1 MLNLSKDER
10 PRLTLKPGVAV
21 VKIIDDDGMFKDPMY
36 LFYKSVLTPEAAIGF
51 LNTNLTI
58 FEGGEVNFT
67 IGVLQGYLDTTV
79 TILFTTEVSSAKGS
93 YKPLVIMVYMAQCIK
108 SYIHF

>member
-1 MLNLSKDER
+1 MILAMHAL
-10 PRLTLKPGVAV
+10 
-21 VKIIDDDGMFKDPMY
+21 
-36 LFYKSVLTPEAAIGF
+36 VLQISLITPVAAIGF

-79 TILFTTEVSSAKGS
+79 TILFTTEASSAQGNLLKLIVQYS
-93 YKPLVIMVYMAQCIK
+93 AQNLM
-108 SYIHF
+108 STF